1 MLQSTVLSTMG
12 IGNAGEIYKAQDSF
26 LNLADILVTDAITK
40 VGTFVQKG
48 TNDGEAV
55 MASGQ
60 AITTAILGVVVKDRL
75 RDSAIETDLCV
86 KGNNYKVLNEGNI
99 FIAATGTIAQGAY
112 VFLKNSDG
120 SLAFNASKTL
130 ADHTYTGFRVDIGNA
145 SGAGIIGITT
155 ANA

>member
-1 MLQSTVLSTMG
+1 MLQSTVKKTMG
-12 IGNAGEIYKAQDSF
+12 IGNAGEIYKAENSF
-26 LNLADILVTDAITK
+26 LNLADILVTDLITK

-48 TNDGEAV
+48 TNDGEAI
-55 MASGQ
+55 MASGRP
-60 AITTAILGVVVKDRL
+60 ISTSILGVVVKDGL
-75 RDSAIETDLCV
+75 RESSTETDLC
-86 KGNNYKVLNEGNI
+86 KQGDNYKVLNEGNI
-99 FIAATGTIAQGAY
+99 FISATGTITQGSH